1 MATIVAR
8 AQDIIPISSVVTE
21 DPSGFLVPQ
30 GDDSLKIRKELEQ
43 AIRHLLECV
52 SQTMPEIEDDEEFSY
67 VGAPPKRVYRVNV
80 RYEFLGKGSPI
91 PFDWEEED

>member
-1 MATIVAR
+1 MATIVAS
-8 AQDIIPISSVVTE
+8 AQDIRPISSVVTE
-21 DPSGFLVPQ
+21 DPSWFLVPQ

-43 AIRHLLECV
+43 TIRHLLECV
-52 SQTMPEIEDDEEFSY
+52 SQTMPESGEEDEFSY
-67 VGAPPKRVYRVNV
+67 VGAPPKRAYYVNV